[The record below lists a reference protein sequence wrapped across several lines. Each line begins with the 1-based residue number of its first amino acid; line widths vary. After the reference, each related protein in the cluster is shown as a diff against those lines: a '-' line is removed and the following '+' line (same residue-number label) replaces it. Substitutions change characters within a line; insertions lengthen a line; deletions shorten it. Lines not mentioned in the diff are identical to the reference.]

1 MIIPLCIFILK
12 SMYIRLLFP
21 TLMSYVPKLY
31 PKLVKTFCC
40 CFLQEVPEIP
50 GNFDLV
56 GHSSRQANLSWNLP
70 YDGQSPLLAFQ
81 LEFQRTNAGKGG
93 IYLVVKYIHTIINTY
108 IHSYYYFICSNSIL
122 QSANELE
129 WFPKFLSAIAGSG
142 ADLFLIYSFS
152 YK

>member
-1 MIIPLCIFILK
+1 MITPLCIFISK
-12 SMYIRLLFP
+12 SMYIRMLFP

-108 IHSYYYFICSNSIL
+108 IHSFIL
-122 QSANELE
+122 L
-129 WFPKFLSAIAGSG
+129 L
-142 ADLFLIYSFS
+142 YM
-152 YK
+152 

>member
-1 MIIPLCIFILK
+1 
-12 SMYIRLLFP
+12 
-21 TLMSYVPKLY
+21 MSYVPKLY

-81 LEFQRTNAGKGG
+81 LEFQRTNAGKG
-93 IYLVVKYIHTIINTY
+93 LLKY
-108 IHSYYYFICSNSIL
+108 IHSYTSNFIL

-129 WFPKFLSAIAGSG
+129 WYSKFLSATAGSG
-142 ADLFLIYSFS
+142 AGLFLIYSFLICIFIFEKNLCKFM
-152 YK
+152 Y

>member
-1 MIIPLCIFILK
+1 MEFLWSHAPDIVPPKIEFPAKKYIFPKKVDKIVPFLWLWLMIIPLCIFILR
-12 SMYIRLLFP
+12 SMYIRMLFP

-93 IYLVVKYIHTIINTY
+93 IYLVVKYIHTIINT
-108 IHSYYYFICSNSIL
+108 
-122 QSANELE
+122 
-129 WFPKFLSAIAGSG
+129 
-142 ADLFLIYSFS
+142 
-152 YK
+152 

>member
-1 MIIPLCIFILK
+1 MQICNK
-12 SMYIRLLFP
+12 LFP
-21 TLMSYVPKLY
+21 NLFAIAICNKRNLIALQFICNKPVIYWLMSDLMYTHVVSDTDMSYVPKLY

-81 LEFQRTNAGKGG
+81 LEFQRTNTGKGC
-93 IYLVVKYIHTIINTY
+93 IYLVVKYTQP
-108 IHSYYYFICSNSIL
+108 SI
-122 QSANELE
+122 
-129 WFPKFLSAIAGSG
+129 
-142 ADLFLIYSFS
+142 
-152 YK
+152 